1 MGLVVIDD
9 SKSLVLVVDSRDVAD
24 LDDLVLYLALWYSR
38 GVYFLIEHLLWT
50 LIFLLRASP
59 VLLVEDNHDLLVL
72 PSMLLVDCVVPAHLD
87 CVANLVLRL

>member
-50 LIFLLRASP
+50 LILL
-59 VLLVEDNHDLLVL
+59 L
-72 PSMLLVDCVVPAHLD
+72 
-87 CVANLVLRL
+87 